1 MPFLLHDGIELYYEQ
16 HGSGP
21 PLLLIAGLAS
31 DSQSWLPVVAA
42 LAQQFTVILPDNRG
56 VGRSTQECAIS
67 VELMAHDC
75 AALIHYLGHGQV
87 AVVGHSMGGMVA
99 MALAHRYPQLVACLV
114 LVAAVARNSTRN
126 NLLFCDWAD
135 RLEAGERR
143 AAWFRTILAWI
154 LTEQFFDNRQLLDAT
169 LTYLLS
175 YPWPQLPAAFRHQVQ
190 AIAAFDATPRLREL
204 TMPTRVLAGEHDI
217 LMPLEHAEYLA
228 RQIPGASLGIIKGA
242 AHSLHTEQPQAF
254 ISAVTDFLS
263 ENRIGADA

>member
-1 MPFLLHDGIELYYEQ
+1 MPFLSHDGIELYYEQ

-56 VGRSTQECAIS
+56 VGRSTQECIIS

-75 AALIHYLGHGQV
+75 AALIHHLGHGQV
-87 AVVGHSMGGMVA
+87 AVAGHSMGGMVA
-99 MALAHRYPQLVACLV
+99 MALARRYPQVVERLLLVATT
-114 LVAAVARNSTRN
+114 ARNLVRN

-135 RLEAGERR
+135 QLETGQDRTV
-143 AAWFRTILAWI
+143 WYRTILSWI

-169 LTYLLS
+169 LIYLLS
-175 YPWPQLPAAFRHQVQ
+175 YPWPQSPAAFRQQVQ
-190 AIAAFDATPRLREL
+190 AIAAFDATPWLREL
-204 TMPTRVLAGEHDI
+204 AMPTRVLAAEQDI
-217 LMPLEHAEYLA
+217 LMPLEYAECLA
-228 RQIPGASLGIIKGA
+228 RQISGASLGIIKAA

-254 ISAVTDFLS
+254 STAVTDFLS
-263 ENRIGADA
+263 KRPN